1 MSQSLTKFNW
11 QDSMFLEEQL
21 SIARKSYQMSLVM
34 IVKKFSVLEKMVSSI
49 DEKKETLPC

>member
-34 IVKKFSVLEKMVSSI
+34 IVKKFSVLEKNSVVN
-49 DEKKETLPC
+49 